1 MLEKRKHI
9 KKHNLSLFVSY
20 CQIIFELDERFK
32 YIYADK
38 KNKTKNKKTK
48 QNRYQPF
55 IFFIKEK
62 IG

>member
-38 KNKTKNKKTK
+38 KNKTKNKNKTDI
-48 QNRYQPF
+48 NLL
-55 IFFIKEK
+55 FFS
-62 IG
+62 